1 MSIGQATVKE
11 RVAWFGDEENLLAIV
26 SDPAP
31 RRSGPDLLILN
42 AGVLHRVGPHRL
54 HVNLARALA
63 ALGHRVTRLDL
74 SGIGDSRALPGRMT
88 FRESSVADIRSTL
101 DSLTAEGGS
110 PDFILFGI
118 CSGADN
124 ALAAAEVDPRIR
136 GLVLVD
142 PPAYATARSQARQS
156 LGRASGTQGWLRL
169 CWRAGRSALRRIA
182 GVFRTSSAAKAH
194 TGGRE
199 TPPIEEYR
207 RQLNALV
214 ARDVRILAIYSGVL
228 GARFNHEDQLFETFP
243 ELRGKV
249 QSAFFPNA
257 NHTFTELSA
266 QAELQALVVRWCESR
281 D

>member
-1 MSIGQATVKE
+1 MDQAAVKE
-11 RVAWFGDEENLLAIV
+11 RVAWFGDEENLVAIV
-26 SDPAP
+26 SDPP
-31 RRSGPDLLILN
+31 TQGPGPGILILN

-63 ALGHRVTRLDL
+63 GLGHRVTRLDL

-88 FRESSVADIRSTL
+88 FRESSVADIRSAL
-101 DSLTAEGGS
+101 DSLMAEDGS
-110 PDFILFGI
+110 SDFILFGI

-124 ALAAAEVDPRIR
+124 ALATAEADPRIR

-156 LGRASGTQGWLRL
+156 LGRTSGMQGWLRL
-169 CWRAGRSALRRIA
+169 PLRFGRWALRRIA
-182 GVFRTSSAAKAH
+182 KLFKSPSSAAKAH

-207 RQLNALV
+207 RQLNAL
-214 ARDVRILAIYSGVL
+214 AERNVRILAIYSGVL

-243 ELRGKV
+243 ELRGRV
-249 QSAFFPNA
+249 DCAFFPHA

-266 QAELQALVVRWCESR
+266 QAELQALVVRWCESW